1 MKWNNARLSIKFKLS
16 LGAKKEGRKKRG
28 KKRERGK
35 KGEKSFFTRSFF
47 SHVLIKETFKGNSSR
62 LVWLLHSLQDIK
74 LLILHCSVIPSAV
87 PHDLKWLL
95 KLQPSCLHSNEQE
108 RGKGDRLVLNALSR
122 MHGRKIT
129 TLEVTSHLFKKNSFS
144 L

>member
-1 MKWNNARLSIKFKLS
+1 M
-16 LGAKKEGRKKRG
+16 
-28 KKRERGK
+28 
-35 KGEKSFFTRSFF
+35 
-47 SHVLIKETFKGNSSR
+47 
-62 LVWLLHSLQDIK
+62 
-74 LLILHCSVIPSAV
+74 

-129 TLEVTSHLFKKNSFS
+129 TLEVTSHLFKKIAS
-144 L
+144 LSEKHLDKNTYQLLMEHTSGDWDGVVLLIFA